1 MLFTGETERAI
12 DEKLRVSIPSEMRVG
27 FATGPSPNI
36 VYAAP
41 GPTPSIWL
49 WPEETFVKMAMSF
62 EQSLMPDEN
71 VMDFEQILFSQ
82 SRRIEL
88 DKAGRIR
95 LPEILLQVAGIS
107 GQTVILGVR
116 DHLELRNPISW
127 NQMRED
133 KLSKLK
139 EIMLRARIQGSATKK
154 E

>member
-1 MLFTGETERAI
+1 
-12 DEKLRVSIPSEMRVG
+12 
-27 FATGPSPNI
+27 
-36 VYAAP
+36 
-41 GPTPSIWL
+41 
-49 WPEETFVKMAMSF
+49 
-62 EQSLMPDEN
+62 MPDEN

-95 LPEILLQVAGIS
+95 LPEILLQVADIS

-139 EIMLRARIQGSATKK
+139 EIMLRARIQGSAAKK
-154 E
+154 EWLWFLKLSMDA